1 MWWSNVVSRSWFW
14 YWGCL
19 LRDRSTDWVDE
30 RSLSQL
36 TVVRL
41 SKCSW
46 PFDDWCEFLLN
57 WIWICFVYLNL
68 FLNLLSLNSP
78 HHHTQAYLPFSF
90 DLPPSRSQLSHPLE
104 FKVTAELTDGNN
116 ASQAAHT
123 WTNHQS
129 THGFHPARL
138 CSWGL
143 NHVTKMRKRTRRR
156 GLPRRL
162 IHRGT
167 WQYV

>member
-1 MWWSNVVSRSWFW
+1 MVECCFQILV
-14 YWGCL
+14 L
-19 LRDRSTDWVDE
+19 ILRMFVE
-30 RSLSQL
+30 RSIDWLSGWEKSIAVDRRSAFKMLL
-36 TVVRL
+36 TIWWL
-41 SKCSW
+41 M
-46 PFDDWCEFLLN
+46 
-57 WIWICFVYLNL
+57 WISIELNL
-68 FLNLLSLNSP
+68 DLFYLFEPFLNLLSLNSP

-90 DLPPSRSQLSHPLE
+90 DLPPSRSQLSHPLK
-104 FKVTAELTDGNN
+104 FKVNAELTDGNN